1 MGTLRF
7 GWRRPG
13 FFGRLGA
20 AVRGGKAT
28 KQLAAFRWEEH
39 WADPVSKLREE
50 LTCPASTLH

>member
-1 MGTLRF
+1 MGTL
-7 GWRRPG
+7 RRPG